1 LKHSHSNGNPED
13 EESYP
18 PHLSELILIYSTMK
32 NEAET
37 TDSRTVSQVNREE
50 QDKLIGNHAPTGP
63 KTALKDRASTRIENQ
78 KLGYDLTNRNAAK
91 DATAVLVPT
100 GEKTTNSRKKD
111 SKKTPKRFNAKE
123 TLSQDKETRLIRMA
137 NAFQKIAEGDKSKDA
152 HLELE
157 LDKEKF
163 QYSKDK
169 TEMELL
175 RNQRKES
182 RRMSILKR
190 ISISR
195 S

>member
-1 LKHSHSNGNPED
+1 
-13 EESYP
+13 
-18 PHLSELILIYSTMK
+18 MK

-100 GEKTTNSRKKD
+100 GEKTNNSRKKD

-123 TLSQDKETRLIRMA
+123 TLSQDKETRLIMA

-152 HLELE
+152 HLE